1 MNIVFWLIVFIAAVV
16 VWWLLS
22 PLFGEIGKWFKSE
35 ADDLKTEMKDE
46 WEENDEGEAVL
57 LAVLSLR

>member
-22 PLFGEIGKWFKSE
+22 PLFGDVGKWFKSE
-35 ADDLKTEMKDE
+35 AEDLKTEIKDE
-46 WEENDEGEAVL
+46 WEENDE
-57 LAVLSLR
+57 